1 MRLLGQITEMTTYEC
16 AVESYEKLVLDLELA
31 LTA

>member
-1 MRLLGQITEMTTYEC
+1 MTTYEC
-16 AVESYEKLVLDLELA
+16 AVESYEKLVLELELA